1 MPHLDDISFTAEK
14 GQCIGIIG
22 ANGCGKTTLLS
33 IMAGVNKAQ
42 SGKIY
47 YNNELADRK
56 SVFKKYIAYV
66 PQENPL
72 IDELT
77 TKDNLLLWL
86 GSNRKIKD
94 GFENGV
100 LKDLGIDEFLNKQ
113 VNELSGGMKRRL
125 SIGISLSNNAPIMLL
140 DEPGS
145 ALDIY
150 GKQEVNSYISNYVK
164 NGGTVVMS
172 THDRDEIDL
181 CTKLYKIEDGILKEC
196 EG

>member
-1 MPHLDDISFTAEK
+1 MDDISFTAEK